1 MPFNKYY
8 TNTNILVNYLSDI
21 EMQDLGFIDFQDFW
35 EFSKHFFS
43 LEMAYFVRIYK
54 KTHLLSI
61 EVTDYDEFAVKD
73 ISEKLV
79 NCDPDS

>member
-21 EMQDLGFIDFQDFW
+21 EMQDLGFIDFQNFW

-43 LEMAYFVRIYK
+43 LEMDYFVRIYK
-54 KTHLLSI
+54 KT
-61 EVTDYDEFAVKD
+61 F
-73 ISEKLV
+73 SELFKV
-79 NCDPDS
+79 AMSAKAA

>member
-35 EFSKHFFS
+35 EFSKHFFFFGDG
-43 LEMAYFVRIYK
+43 LFCK
-54 KTHLLSI
+54 NL
-61 EVTDYDEFAVKD
+61 
-73 ISEKLV
+73 
-79 NCDPDS
+79 